1 MATETIDHST
11 LSRLV
16 EAGVVLGAHVVG
28 QPGGWA
34 VVVKYGMHERP
45 LASTNTR
52 TVRCWRRLD
61 TVVSYLKG
69 IGLAQFDVDA
79 ANYDEAATIAP
90 KRPDRAVALKRAHE
104 AAAYDTWFRAQ
115 VQGALDD
122 PSPAINNEDA
132 SAHMERVFAE
142 LKSKAPKKMAAR

>member
-16 EAGVVLGAHVVG
+16 KAGAVLGAHVVG

-69 IGLAQFDVDA
+69 IGLVQFDVDA
-79 ANYDEAATIAP
+79 ANYDQAATIAS
-90 KRPDRAVALKRAHE
+90 RPDRAAALKRAHE

-115 VQGALDD
+115 VQEALDD